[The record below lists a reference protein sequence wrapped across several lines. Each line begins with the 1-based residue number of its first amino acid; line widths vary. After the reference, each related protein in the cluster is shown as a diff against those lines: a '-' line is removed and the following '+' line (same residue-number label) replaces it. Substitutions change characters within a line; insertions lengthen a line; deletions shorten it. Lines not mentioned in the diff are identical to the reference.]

1 MKRLTKLKYLGT
13 INQQQKD
20 NTIKTVNSNFEKL
33 DKVDKFLENYKL
45 SKLKKDNTGTTNR
58 PVTAEFKE
66 TES

>member
-1 MKRLTKLKYLGT
+1 M
-13 INQQQKD
+13 
-20 NTIKTVNSNFEKL
+20 NSNFEKL

-45 SKLKKDNTGTTNR
+45 SKLKKDNTGNTNR

>member
-45 SKLKKDNTGTTNR
+45 SKLKKDNTGNTNR